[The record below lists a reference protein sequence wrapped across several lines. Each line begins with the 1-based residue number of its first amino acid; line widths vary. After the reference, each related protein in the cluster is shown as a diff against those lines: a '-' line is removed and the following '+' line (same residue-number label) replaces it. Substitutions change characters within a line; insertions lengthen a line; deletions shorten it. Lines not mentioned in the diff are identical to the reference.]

1 MSSKKAYA
9 QAGVDVDLGNK
20 VKSGLGKLLAKTK
33 RPEVLGKVGG
43 FGGLFRASFK
53 GFKDP
58 VLVGSVD
65 GVGTKLKIAVDTG
78 KHDTIGADLVNHCI
92 NDIAVLGAEPLFF
105 MDYIGTGKLEP
116 KVFEQ
121 IVSGLA
127 NACAA
132 ANCSLIGGETA
143 QMPGVYQGKDYDLVG
158 CIVGIVDRAKM
169 IDGTKIKE
177 GDIIIGL
184 ESSGLHTNGYSLAR
198 KILFDQLK
206 LKLTSKIPG
215 EKEPLGKLLL
225 RTHIN
230 YLPFVKALGKA
241 VTIKGMAH
249 ITGGGLIDNLPRILP
264 KNVNAFIDRGSW
276 KISPLY
282 HLLCEKGRVSEEERY
297 QTFNMGIGYCFV
309 VSSKDVDKTMALLRK
324 LRAKPSIIG
333 QIEKGTGI
341 VRIV

>member
-58 VLVGSVD
+58 ILVGSVD

-78 KHDTIGADLVNHCI
+78 IHDTIGADLVNHCI

-105 MDYIGTGKLEP
+105 MDYIGTGRLEP

-132 ANCSLIGGETA
+132 ANCALIGGETA

-158 CIVGIVDRAKM
+158 AIVGIVDRTKM
-169 IDGTKIKE
+169 IDGSKIKE

-206 LKLTSKIPG
+206 LKLSSKIPG
-215 EKEPLGKLLL
+215 EKVTLGKLLL
-225 RTHIN
+225 KTHIN

-241 VTIKGMAH
+241 VSIKGMAH

-264 KNVNAFIDRGSW
+264 KKVNAFIDRGSW

-282 HLLCEKGRVSEEERY
+282 QILCDKGGVSEEERY

-309 VSSKDVDKTMALLRK
+309 VAAKDVDKSMTLLRK
-324 LRAKPSIIG
+324 LRARPAVIG